1 MYVYEPGY
9 GFCSNGARVV
19 SKYCFDH
26 YGDRYKQ
33 FFIRCGDYFHELL
46 QHGTE
51 FFVEMGINRL
61 TLACGTG
68 STSCVALA
76 KRLKL
81 IDQDPS
87 KVTVNVHD
95 ALDSFCRK
103 MQQIEKILIANRGE
117 IACRIISTCRHLGI
131 STVAVYSESDKDS
144 LFVKLADESIYI
156 GSNES
161 YLCADKII
169 NAAKRVGADAI
180 HPGSRYGFLSEK
192 SDFAKLVAQ
201 SGIRFIGPSP
211 DSILAIVVPLIPG
224 YNGLNQDIDVLIN
237 EALRIGFPILL
248 KASSGGG
255 GMGMRIIRDESKLR
269 EEIALAKAESLR
281 LFGSENLL
289 IEKYFDSVSH
299 VEYGNIYHCFERDC
313 SIQRRH
319 QKVIEETPS
328 PNLDSTLR
336 SEMISVSI
344 QIGKLLKYEGVGT
357 IEFIVDK
364 LEKKFYFLEMNT
376 RLQVEHPITELVT
389 GLDLVELQIL
399 VSQGYELS
407 SSPLP
412 NLTSIGHAIECRLYS
427 EDPSKNFLPSTGKL
441 LYWKQ
446 ASIPNVRYDTGVETG
461 SVISMYYDPLIS
473 KISVLAPTRQ
483 QAIQKMHLALRN
495 TICLG
500 LVTNQSFL
508 TKVMKNNNFN
518 KGFYNTNFVE
528 NEYSNNNI
536 SSNVVGENETIKNLG
551 IVAFLWLWH
560 LREKQRTTLRHI
572 PSRWRYL
579 KYKNPIEIYNV
590 YHDNIT
596 TNSTKNNLI
605 EIEYECQNYKIDGT
619 KLNSI
624 DDDNYKFCILARYL
638 NGIDANV
645 DGGDELIKKKDVLL
659 NGVIIN
665 ENNEGIQR
673 IYEIANDSNS
683 NCVYV
688 HSQDLSKQIKFIKKE
703 RHKTAAEDIE
713 DDVLP
718 YVAPMPCK
726 ILRLL
731 VNPNSKVKK
740 NTPILTIET
749 MKIEIKIFSKHDGII
764 KFLVK
769 EGDIVDAGALLVK
782 IE

>member
-1 MYVYEPGY
+1 
-9 GFCSNGARVV
+9 
-19 SKYCFDH
+19 
-26 YGDRYKQ
+26 
-33 FFIRCGDYFHELL
+33 
-46 QHGTE
+46 
-51 FFVEMGINRL
+51 
-61 TLACGTG
+61 
-68 STSCVALA
+68 
-76 KRLKL
+76 
-81 IDQDPS
+81 
-87 KVTVNVHD
+87 
-95 ALDSFCRK
+95 LDSFCRK

-161 YLCADKII
+161 YLC
-169 NAAKRVGADAI
+169 
-180 HPGSRYGFLSEK
+180 YGFLSEK

-211 DSILAIVVPLIPG
+211 DSILAIAKNLLSKNLPVVPLIPG

-299 VEYGNIYHCFERDC
+299 VEIQLIGDKYGNIYHCFERDC

-473 KISVLAPTRQ
+473 KISVFAPTRQ

-645 DGGDELIKKKDVLL
+645 DVGDELIKKKDVLL
-659 NGVIIN
+659 N
-665 ENNEGIQR
+665 EGIQK

>member
-1 MYVYEPGY
+1 
-9 GFCSNGARVV
+9 
-19 SKYCFDH
+19 
-26 YGDRYKQ
+26 
-33 FFIRCGDYFHELL
+33 
-46 QHGTE
+46 
-51 FFVEMGINRL
+51 
-61 TLACGTG
+61 
-68 STSCVALA
+68 
-76 KRLKL
+76 
-81 IDQDPS
+81 
-87 KVTVNVHD
+87 
-95 ALDSFCRK
+95 LDSFCRK

-161 YLCADKII
+161 YLCGDKII

-180 HPGSRYGFLSEK
+180 HPGYGFLSEK

-473 KISVLAPTRQ
+473 KISVFAPTRQ

-579 KYKNPIEIYNV
+579 KYKNPIEIYN
-590 YHDNIT
+590 
-596 TNSTKNNLI
+596 
-605 EIEYECQNYKIDGT
+605 
-619 KLNSI
+619 
-624 DDDNYKFCILARYL
+624 
-638 NGIDANV
+638 
-645 DGGDELIKKKDVLL
+645 
-659 NGVIIN
+659 
-665 ENNEGIQR
+665 
-673 IYEIANDSNS
+673 
-683 NCVYV
+683 
-688 HSQDLSKQIKFIKKE
+688 
-703 RHKTAAEDIE
+703 
-713 DDVLP
+713 
-718 YVAPMPCK
+718 
-726 ILRLL
+726 
-731 VNPNSKVKK
+731 
-740 NTPILTIET
+740 
-749 MKIEIKIFSKHDGII
+749 
-764 KFLVK
+764 
-769 EGDIVDAGALLVK
+769 
-782 IE
+782 

>member
-1 MYVYEPGY
+1 MAYQMKN
-9 GFCSNGARVV
+9 FV
-19 SKYCFDH
+19 SKDGNLVVAGIMLTPQNLIWSH
-26 YGDRYKQ
+26 LRISQ
-33 FFIRCGDYFHELL
+33 
-46 QHGTE
+46 
-51 FFVEMGINRL
+51 GINRL
-61 TLACGTG
+61 TLACGTC

-76 KRLKL
+76 KHLKL
-81 IDQDPS
+81 IDQDAS

-161 YLCADKII
+161 YLCGDKII

-180 HPGSRYGFLSEK
+180 HPGYGFLSEK

-299 VEYGNIYHCFERDC
+299 VERDC

-473 KISVLAPTRQ
+473 KISVFAPTRQ

-536 SSNVVGENETIKNLG
+536 SNNVVGENETIKNLG